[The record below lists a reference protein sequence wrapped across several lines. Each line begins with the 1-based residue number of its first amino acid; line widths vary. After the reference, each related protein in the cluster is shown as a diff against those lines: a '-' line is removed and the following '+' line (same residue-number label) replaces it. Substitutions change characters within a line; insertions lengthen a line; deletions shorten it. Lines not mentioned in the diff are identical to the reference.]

1 MTDYQYYKATYHGTM
16 GETDFLRYVIPAA
29 AYLNAITYGRAQENL
44 ADDRVRLA
52 CCAVADAYRLN
63 ENGGGV
69 VSETVGKIS
78 RNYAAG
84 ISNTPTE
91 AQRLLRAAK
100 TYLANTGLLYRGC
113 NR

>member
-1 MTDYQYYKATYHGTM
+1 MTDYQFYKDTYHGTM
-16 GETDFLRYVIPAA
+16 EEADSLRYMIPAA
-29 AYLNAITYGRAQENL
+29 AYLDAITYGRAREHL
-44 ADDRVRLA
+44 EDDRVQMA
-52 CCAVADAYRLN
+52 GCAVADAYRLN

-100 TYLANTGLLYRGC
+100 TYMANTGLLYRGC
-113 NR
+113 DR